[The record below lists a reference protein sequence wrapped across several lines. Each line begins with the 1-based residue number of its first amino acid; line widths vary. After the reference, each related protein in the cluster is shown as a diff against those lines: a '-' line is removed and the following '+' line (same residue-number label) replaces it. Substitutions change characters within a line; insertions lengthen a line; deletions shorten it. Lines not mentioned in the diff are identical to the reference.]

1 MVDLADVTLAFED
14 ANSKLPDDVS
24 IVSVADVDTEECV
37 ADSLVG
43 ILMMRFGKG
52 VELFYFGHD
61 IEAEVWSRF

>member
-1 MVDLADVTLAFED
+1 MVNVWGGECLGGERLTIGF
-14 ANSKLPDDVS
+14 
-24 IVSVADVDTEECV
+24 VSVADVDAEEFV